1 MPMGSCIGLHVR
13 SLLLI
18 SLSLLLSPYCC
29 LRDIKGGN
37 ILVDES
43 TVKLADFGAS
53 TTISLGETE
62 ELSTIAGT
70 PYFMAPEVFVS
81 KYGRRGDIWA
91 VGCTIIQMLTGDPP
105 WKDRKLHSI
114 IQLHVLL
121 STWVGIPP
129 LTREIP
135 DDLRSFLELC
145 FEKNPKNRPMAET
158 LLRHPFLSDL
168 SVSSSRRSLSCSHS
182 PCPLYPPV
190 GMKNESIVLVRLV
203 GLIFVNSSSVPQL
216 AHTIV
221 PMRTRRTFTMPRE
234 GHRGSQS
241 RRGYLTG
248 PPPPLLSFL
257 DLITRSTPAMVS
269 SRRHPTFSPTPAT
282 SAHHSQGIVSQVV
295 TPLRHPPQAMEVDP
309 VHTILMPGNPPQVHL
324 LTTPMGGIAIAPRR
338 VPSLLN
344 T

>member
-168 SVSSSRRSLSCSHS
+168 SV
-182 PCPLYPPV
+182 
-190 GMKNESIVLVRLV
+190 
-203 GLIFVNSSSVPQL
+203 
-216 AHTIV
+216 
-221 PMRTRRTFTMPRE
+221 
-234 GHRGSQS
+234 
-241 RRGYLTG
+241 
-248 PPPPLLSFL
+248 PPLLPSF
-257 DLITRSTPAMVS
+257 TPAL
-269 SRRHPTFSPTPAT
+269 
-282 SAHHSQGIVSQVV
+282 
-295 TPLRHPPQAMEVDP
+295 TPLVLF
-309 VHTILMPGNPPQVHL
+309 ILL
-324 LTTPMGGIAIAPRR
+324 
-338 VPSLLN
+338 
-344 T
+344 